1 MGRGSHRE
9 VETASL
15 GYPIPLRAPT
25 SPVVQRTHVAQEP
38 SMEPSITITEG
49 CCLRNLVG
57 TDVSTPLK
65 TSSVLQSGRGE
76 EAGAVTHRQAGTG

>member
-1 MGRGSHRE
+1 
-9 VETASL
+9 
-15 GYPIPLRAPT
+15 
-25 SPVVQRTHVAQEP
+25 
-38 SMEPSITITEG
+38 MEPSITITEG

-76 EAGAVTHRQAGTG
+76 EAGAVTHRRAGTG